1 MKGRKILR
9 FRLEELPKPMLE
21 DGFRSLAVTGKPVE
35 AHLSVQCLVIVRQR
49 LPFGEGQV
57 NQPHVRGAHVLQESL
72 AKDEKVT
79 SVLHVRTGVRD
90 GQEDDDF
97 KEFHTIRGRGAQ
109 SLAKVI
115 GSGGP
120 RGCGRSD
127 RSAMRPKTRGT
138 SAAGWRRSGVR
149 RNFFVVVATGWHS
162 VGARTGNS
170 ENSSFGTIA
179 TALVQA

>member
-9 FRLEELPKPMLE
+9 FRLEKLPKPMLE

-79 SVLHVRTGVRD
+79 SVLHVRTSLQYGL
-90 GQEDDDF
+90 EDDDF
-97 KEFHTIRGRGAQ
+97 EELHTIRGRRPQ
-109 SLAKVI
+109 SSAKVI
-115 GSGGP
+115 RSGGP
-120 RGCGRSD
+120 LGCGRSH
-127 RSAMRPKTRGT
+127 RSATRPKTRGT
-138 SAAGWRRSGVR
+138 NAAGWRFRSSVR

-162 VGARTGNS
+162 VGARTGDHKG
-170 ENSSFGTIA
+170 SS
-179 TALVQA
+179 

>member
-9 FRLEELPKPMLE
+9 FRLEKLPKPMLE

-79 SVLHVRTGVRD
+79 SVLHVRTGLQD

-97 KEFHTIRGRGAQ
+97 EEFHTIRGRGTQ
-109 SLAKVI
+109 SRAKVI
-115 GSGGP
+115 GSGRP
-120 RGCGRSD
+120 LGCGRSH
-127 RSAMRPKTRGT
+127 RSATRPKTRGT
-138 SAAGWRRSGVR
+138 NAAGWRRSGVR

-170 ENSSFGTIA
+170 KNSSFGTIA
-179 TALVQA
+179 AALVQA